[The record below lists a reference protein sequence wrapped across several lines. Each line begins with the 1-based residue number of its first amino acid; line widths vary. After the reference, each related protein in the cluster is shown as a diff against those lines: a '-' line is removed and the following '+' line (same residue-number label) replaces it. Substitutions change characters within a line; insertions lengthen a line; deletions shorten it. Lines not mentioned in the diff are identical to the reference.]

1 MSFRTPAAPVPQEP
15 SRQDRKNHP
24 ATRPVDH
31 RDGERR
37 SGALSCSLRPRR
49 STSEKTRCLRS
60 SSFFPKAGWV
70 DSRFEGFGA
79 ESGEADPKMVNNCIL
94 DTFWR
99 TDTFWIVLDCLLD
112 RFRLRRVWSS
122 PSPTVLPA
130 ELGSDPLGSTDP
142 GEADDEMLQG
152 ADDDETSRR
161 RRRLRSFLPLRLGRP
176 WPYERSIPCYVRS
189 GIANR
194 TERSDATNGLGRD
207 PRPGVH
213 PVLRAD
219 DGR

>member
-99 TDTFWIVLDCLLD
+99 TDTFWIVLDCAGYGPPLLP
-112 RFRLRRVWSS
+112 RSCR
-122 PSPTVLPA
+122 PN
-130 ELGSDPLGSTDP
+130 LGPIHSVPRTQVRQTTRCFKAQTTTRPVVVVVVVCEVFYRYDWGDP
-142 GEADDEMLQG
+142 GLTNG
-152 ADDDETSRR
+152 A
-161 RRRLRSFLPLRLGRP
+161 FLATFGAA
-176 WPYERSIPCYVRS
+176 S
-189 GIANR
+189 R
-194 TERSDATNGLGRD
+194 TERSDRMLRTGWAGTPAPVFIPCSALMMGGR
-207 PRPGVH
+207 
-213 PVLRAD
+213 AAQQ
-219 DGR
+219 